1 MSVTVSRRAAD
12 LVTKKQLVTQ
22 QGFIEESTNELR
34 KVSEKRKKLVLAR
47 LVFVYLNAIQFNY
60 FLVSNHRLTLHCLFS
75 EYYAASRIN
84 GIVRGYL
91 DRILCKGLMR
101 IFRATMLIQRLI
113 RGKLGRMK
121 WMREYWRMRSVVR
134 SDTALVVR
142 NKTMNSIKFL
152 VCPYITF

>member
-12 LVTKKQLVTQ
+12 LITKKQLVNQ
-22 QGFIEESTNELR
+22 QVFIEESTNELR

-47 LVFVYLNAIQFNY
+47 
-60 FLVSNHRLTLHCLFS
+60 

-91 DRILCKGLMR
+91 DRILCRGLMR
-101 IFRATMLIQRLI
+101 IFRATMLLQRLF
-113 RGKLGRMK
+113 RGKLGRMR

-134 SDTALVVR
+134 SNTALVVR
-142 NKTMNSIKFL
+142 KQDRVVCVGVGVGVDSSTVLSGLHSFAALNS
-152 VCPYITF
+152 